1 MAKTNAAAMRVAAR
15 TEGLVRAEVLRSTRL
30 SHSFQRVTLGGGN
43 LGDFVPLGYD
53 QWFRLFLPSP
63 AGSLER
69 VPAKLDTLA
78 YLKYLALPK
87 GVRPM
92 LRNYTVAAFRPSGP
106 SGPELDIDFVIHA
119 SPDGTLGPA
128 AGWAFDAEPGDR
140 VAFIDEGLGFNPPDG
155 MERVAIVADETGL
168 PAAAGVLASLPRTA
182 TGIALLEVPDQRDV
196 REIDAPE
203 GVEVRWL
210 PRGAFGVPGQLALAA
225 LKDKPVGVGEF
236 YAWAVGEA
244 GMATGARRHWV
255 ASGVPKRNITF
266 CGYWKDGVGH

>member
-1 MAKTNAAAMRVAAR
+1 MAKTNMAAMRVAAR

-119 SPDGTLGPA
+119 SPDGALGPA
-128 AGWAFDAEPGDR
+128 AGWAFDAVPGDR

-155 MERVAIVADETGL
+155 IECVVIVADETGL
-168 PAAAGVLASLPRTA
+168 PAAAGVLASLPRAVTGTA
-182 TGIALLEVPDQRDV
+182 YLEVLDECDI

-210 PRGAFGVPGQLALAA
+210 VREGPGVPGRLALEA
-225 LKDKPVGVGEF
+225 LKGEPSFSGEF

-255 ASGVPKRNITF
+255 ASGVPKCNITF
-266 CGYWKDGVGH
+266 CGYWKYSAGH